1 MVGAQF
7 GFFGCKLSDATKLYP
22 ISLFAKQ
29 TNLVKIYSKV
39 DLDLDF
45 IDVQFIKTIIR
56 VMVNYCPMVQLN

>member
-1 MVGAQF
+1 MVGTQC

-22 ISLFAKQ
+22 ISLFVKQ

-39 DLDLDF
+39 DLELDF
-45 IDVQFIKTIIR
+45 IDVQFTKTMIR